1 MNRSKLLA
9 IFFGFSS
16 LSTGFLVASQN
27 LSSVDATMQPS
38 GPARGRG
45 PFPGSSSAGHSA
57 GLPIRLDLVVPNAE
71 LRPDGSVLVDFVI
84 TNVGT
89 EPISLPF
96 SVQQNIEQPMSVLTL
111 WLTSDAIMDQFAK
124 DQQTGRLF
132 RIDIVGTSAELYGR
146 NDDPQSFAVLAPNKS
161 ILVHAS
167 SRIQLNPGS
176 HSITAHAELLRIMNG
191 TSRLVGTADSEAV
204 TKTLSKS
211 KPSPR

>member
-1 MNRSKLLA
+1 MNRSKLFA
-9 IFFGFSS
+9 IFFSFSS
-16 LSTGFLVASQN
+16 LSTGFLVASQS
-27 LSSVDATMQPS
+27 LSSVDATMQAS

-57 GLPIRLDLVVPNAE
+57 GLPVRLDLVVPNAE

-89 EPISLPF
+89 EPISLPS
-96 SVQQNIEQPMSVLTL
+96 SVQQNTEQPMSVLTL

-124 DQQTGRLF
+124 DQQTGHPF

-146 NDDPQSFAVLAPNKS
+146 SDDPQSFAVLAPNKS

-204 TKTLSKS
+204 AKTLSKS